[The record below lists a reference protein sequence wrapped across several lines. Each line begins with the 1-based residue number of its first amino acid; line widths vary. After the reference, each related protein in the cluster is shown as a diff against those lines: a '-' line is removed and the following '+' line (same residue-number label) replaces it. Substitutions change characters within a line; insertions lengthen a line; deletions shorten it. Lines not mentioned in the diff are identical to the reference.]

1 MTIWRKPFKENFARR
16 GVARDFGKGF
26 GLGWIKKWVPLLTAM
41 NAGLALSPSDATT
54 SVQKERNILF
64 RFPNGDYNIIL
75 VGGYNSG
82 LGRECERLS
91 FLEIVR
97 NGFLETPGIL

>member
-1 MTIWRKPFKENFARR
+1 MDTGPRSRPIIPDAPFWSPVLLSVQPRRKGYR
-16 GVARDFGKGF
+16 
-26 GLGWIKKWVPLLTAM
+26 
-41 NAGLALSPSDATT
+41 LALSPSDATT

-75 VGGYNSG
+75 VGCYNSG

-97 NGFLETPGIL
+97 NGFLQTPGIF